1 MVLNLAL
8 VLFMSGCM
16 LVPKRDTSSSM
27 LIANDS
33 ERVKVHFSS
42 RVILGN
48 IASSNEDSNS
58 GTRKTTQFFT
68 EVLNANKFE
77 ISDSPDVRYAVHI
90 QYTKKTSDYAAQKDS
105 PYRRLGFK
113 AWEGI
118 SIVSACVIPYHS
130 EIEQNFLV
138 TVTDLKNQH
147 IHTYQANGDLDLWY
161 FILFFP
167 LVEMSLPSTGIQKYN
182 IRVLSDLLAKA
193 RQEMHP

>member
-1 MVLNLAL
+1 MLLNLAL
-8 VLFMSGCM
+8 ILFMSGCM
-16 LVPKRDTSSSM
+16 LVPKRDSSSPIP
-27 LIANDS
+27 IANDS
-33 ERVKVHFSS
+33 SHVKVHFSS
-42 RVILGN
+42 TVILGN
-48 IASSNEDSNS
+48 IASSNEDSNADTKK
-58 GTRKTTQFFT
+58 TRQLFT
-68 EVLNANKFE
+68 DVLKASKFE

-113 AWEGI
+113 TWEAI
-118 SIVSACVIPYHS
+118 SILSACVIPYHS

-147 IHTYQANGDLDLWY
+147 IHSYQASGDLDLWY

-182 IRVLSDLLAKA
+182 IHVLSDLLAKA